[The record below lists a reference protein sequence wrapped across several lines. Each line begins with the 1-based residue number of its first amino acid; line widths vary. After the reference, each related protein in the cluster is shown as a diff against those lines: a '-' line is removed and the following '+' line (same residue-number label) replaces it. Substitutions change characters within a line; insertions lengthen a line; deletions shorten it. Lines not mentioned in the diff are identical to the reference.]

1 MKRLYLGNLPYRIS
15 ESDVSD
21 WFQQQGV
28 HVDVVTLIRDKF
40 SNEPRGFGFAEIGDD
55 SAADRAVETCNGKE
69 MMGRA
74 LVINEA
80 RPMTKSGGGGAGG
93 GYGGGGDG
101 GGYGGNR
108 GQGGGGGGRGGRGGG
123 GGGGGGYDRR
133 G

>member
-21 WFQQQGV
+21 WFHQQGV
-28 HVDVVTLIRDKF
+28 NVDVVTLIRDKF
-40 SNEPRGFGFAEIGDD
+40 SNEPRGFGFAEINDD
-55 SAADRAVETCNGKE
+55 AEADRAVEACNGKE

-80 RPMTKSGGGGAGG
+80 RPMTKSGGGGGG
-93 GYGGGGDG
+93 GYGGGGG
-101 GGYGGNR
+101 GGR
-108 GQGGGGGGRGGRGGG
+108 GPGGGGGGRGGSGRGGSG
-123 GGGGGGYDRR
+123 GGGGGGYERR